1 MTEFLAIFVISL
13 YVLALGGYLMN
24 IIKIFQSIREPI
36 STLIIL
42 RIVGIFVTPL
52 GAVLGFV

>member
-1 MTEFLAIFVISL
+1 MEFFALLIILLYILAIF
-13 YVLALGGYLMN
+13 GYLLN

>member
-1 MTEFLAIFVISL
+1 MEFFALLIILLYILAIF
-13 YVLALGGYLMN
+13 GYLLN

-42 RIVGIFVTPL
+42 RIVGIVVTPL